1 MKDKITKQLSY
12 ILTVAFLT
20 MLFLNLFGLADIS
33 YWIVFSPLWGGIV
46 LFFVLLIVGII
57 IGAGAYHYRKFKAK
71 YNKDQES

>member
-46 LFFVLLIVGII
+46 LLTAVLIIGII
-57 IGAGAYHYRKFKAK
+57 IGAIGYHYDKWKAQK
-71 YNKDQES
+71 